1 MGENYNFLPRHY
13 LRFREHTFVIFDKLN
28 KKEHERSNML
38 KQGKQNV
45 LWLQTLLIALITL
58 FTLTSECLAEIELP
72 PLNSRGV
79 IGLRWGNTLRQIQEG
94 MRRNKGKLQSGPKNH
109 AEAQVSYTYEGKFF
123 EQEGTVT
130 LTLHKGKLWAA
141 TFAYP
146 NSGGIYE
153 QFLALITSQYGGA
166 ESEKSGDIPS
176 WIAGSNRIKLMKDSE
191 RVSLS
196 WLDLG
201 VAQKIRNHPDT
212 PTLSGVGIEIP
223 ATPYIPQK
231 LYQNWVPGEGLND
244 PFNPKN
250 RGELF
255 GLTWDISPAQ
265 AHLVMS
271 NRNRGVFRGSK
282 ERLPSELWTYSAPM
296 QGKFCSVEMLF
307 LSKKLRGITLRFP
320 SESLQVEQLYRR
332 MLEEYLS
339 PPLIKNNRLIWYY
352 GKTSIVTEDSALGV
366 NYRFSPG
373 NI

>member
-1 MGENYNFLPRHY
+1 MRGK
-13 LRFREHTFVIFDKLN
+13 D
-28 KKEHERSNML
+28 ML
-38 KQGKQNV
+38 KRIKWNAS
-45 LWLQTLLIALITL
+45 WLQTLFIALIT
-58 FTLTSECLAEIELP
+58 FFILTSACLAEIELP

-79 IGLRWGNTLRQIQEG
+79 IGLRWGNTLRQMREG
-94 MRRNKGKLQSGPKNH
+94 MRRNKGTLQSGPKNH
-109 AEAQVSYTYEGKFF
+109 AETQISYTYEGKFF

-153 QFLALITSQYGGA
+153 QFLAAIISQYGSA

-176 WIAGSNRIKLMKDSE
+176 WIAGSNRIKLTKDSE

-196 WLDLG
+196 WMDMS
-201 VAQKIRNHPDT
+201 VAQKIRNHPGT
-212 PTLSGVGIEIP
+212 PALSGVGSEITT
-223 ATPYIPQK
+223 TPYIPQK
-231 LYQNWVPGEGLND
+231 LYQKWIPGEGLND

-255 GLTWDISPAQ
+255 GLIWDISPAQ
-265 AHLVMS
+265 AHLIMS
-271 NRNRGVFRGSK
+271 SRNRGVFRGSR

-296 QGKFCSVEMLF
+296 QGKFCSVEILF

-320 SESLQVEQLYRR
+320 PESLQIEQLYRR
-332 MLEEYLS
+332 ILEEYLS

-352 GKTSIVTEDSALGV
+352 GKTSIVAEDSALGV

-373 NI
+373 KI